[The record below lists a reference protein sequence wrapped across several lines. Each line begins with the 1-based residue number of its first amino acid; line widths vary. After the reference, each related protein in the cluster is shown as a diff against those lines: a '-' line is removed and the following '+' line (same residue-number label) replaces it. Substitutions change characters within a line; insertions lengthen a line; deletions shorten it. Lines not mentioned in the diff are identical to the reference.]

1 MKSIFKVSGKRVE
14 VVVEDGEITTCKVF
28 NTDGSMNWI
37 EIKDGIIY
45 EANVSKII
53 KSQNGKAGEKNA
65 VYDKTKIW
73 GIINSNEVPG
83 IFGTYSKDGDGSMNW
98 FEKDGIIAT
107 NENAEKVVNE
117 CIKAS
122 A

>member
-1 MKSIFKVSGKRVE
+1 MKSIFKVSGKRAE

-37 EIKDGIIY
+37 EIKDGII
-45 EANVSKII
+45 
-53 KSQNGKAGEKNA
+53 
-65 VYDKTKIW
+65 
-73 GIINSNEVPG
+73 
-83 IFGTYSKDGDGSMNW
+83 
-98 FEKDGIIAT
+98 AT

-117 CIKAS
+117 CVKAS

>member
-28 NTDGSMNWI
+28 NTDGSINWI
-37 EIKDGIIY
+37 EI
-45 EANVSKII
+45 
-53 KSQNGKAGEKNA
+53 
-65 VYDKTKIW
+65 
-73 GIINSNEVPG
+73 
-83 IFGTYSKDGDGSMNW
+83 
-98 FEKDGIIAT
+98 KDGIIAT

-117 CIKAS
+117 CVKAS

>member
-37 EIKDGIIY
+37 EIKDGI
-45 EANVSKII
+45 V
-53 KSQNGKAGEKNA
+53 
-65 VYDKTKIW
+65 
-73 GIINSNEVPG
+73 
-83 IFGTYSKDGDGSMNW
+83 
-98 FEKDGIIAT
+98 AT

-117 CIKAS
+117 CSKAS

>member
-14 VVVEDGEITTCKVF
+14 VVVEDGEITTCKIF

-37 EIKDGIIY
+37 EI
-45 EANVSKII
+45 
-53 KSQNGKAGEKNA
+53 
-65 VYDKTKIW
+65 
-73 GIINSNEVPG
+73 
-83 IFGTYSKDGDGSMNW
+83 
-98 FEKDGIIAT
+98 KDGIIAT

-117 CIKAS
+117 CVKAS

>member
-37 EIKDGIIY
+37 EIKDGII
-45 EANVSKII
+45 
-53 KSQNGKAGEKNA
+53 
-65 VYDKTKIW
+65 
-73 GIINSNEVPG
+73 
-83 IFGTYSKDGDGSMNW
+83 
-98 FEKDGIIAT
+98 AT

-117 CIKAS
+117 YVKAS

>member
-1 MKSIFKVSGKRVE
+1 MKSIFKASGKRVE

-37 EIKDGIIY
+37 EIKDGII
-45 EANVSKII
+45 
-53 KSQNGKAGEKNA
+53 
-65 VYDKTKIW
+65 
-73 GIINSNEVPG
+73 
-83 IFGTYSKDGDGSMNW
+83 
-98 FEKDGIIAT
+98 AT

>member
-1 MKSIFKVSGKRVE
+1 MKSIFNANGKRVE

-28 NTDGSMNWI
+28 NADGSMNWL
-37 EIKDGIIY
+37 EI
-45 EANVSKII
+45 
-53 KSQNGKAGEKNA
+53 
-65 VYDKTKIW
+65 
-73 GIINSNEVPG
+73 
-83 IFGTYSKDGDGSMNW
+83 
-98 FEKDGIIAT
+98 KDGIIAT

>member
-37 EIKDGIIY
+37 EIKDGII
-45 EANVSKII
+45 
-53 KSQNGKAGEKNA
+53 
-65 VYDKTKIW
+65 
-73 GIINSNEVPG
+73 
-83 IFGTYSKDGDGSMNW
+83 
-98 FEKDGIIAT
+98 AT

-117 CIKAS
+117 CIKVA

>member
-1 MKSIFKVSGKRVE
+1 MKSIFNANGKRVE

-37 EIKDGIIY
+37 EIKDGII
-45 EANVSKII
+45 
-53 KSQNGKAGEKNA
+53 
-65 VYDKTKIW
+65 
-73 GIINSNEVPG
+73 
-83 IFGTYSKDGDGSMNW
+83 
-98 FEKDGIIAT
+98 AT

-117 CIKAS
+117 CVKAS

>member
-37 EIKDGIIY
+37 EIKDGII
-45 EANVSKII
+45 
-53 KSQNGKAGEKNA
+53 
-65 VYDKTKIW
+65 
-73 GIINSNEVPG
+73 
-83 IFGTYSKDGDGSMNW
+83 
-98 FEKDGIIAT
+98 AT
-107 NENAEKVVNE
+107 NENADKVVNE
-117 CIKAS
+117 CVKAS

>member
-14 VVVEDGEITTCKVF
+14 VVVEDGEFTTCKVF

-37 EIKDGIIY
+37 EIKDGII
-45 EANVSKII
+45 
-53 KSQNGKAGEKNA
+53 
-65 VYDKTKIW
+65 
-73 GIINSNEVPG
+73 
-83 IFGTYSKDGDGSMNW
+83 
-98 FEKDGIIAT
+98 AT

-117 CIKAS
+117 CVKAS

>member
-1 MKSIFKVSGKRVE
+1 MKPIVQASGQRVE

-37 EIKDGIIY
+37 EIKDGII
-45 EANVSKII
+45 
-53 KSQNGKAGEKNA
+53 
-65 VYDKTKIW
+65 
-73 GIINSNEVPG
+73 
-83 IFGTYSKDGDGSMNW
+83 
-98 FEKDGIIAT
+98 AT

-117 CIKAS
+117 CVKAS

>member
-1 MKSIFKVSGKRVE
+1 MKSIFKVSGKRLE

-37 EIKDGIIY
+37 EIKDGII
-45 EANVSKII
+45 
-53 KSQNGKAGEKNA
+53 
-65 VYDKTKIW
+65 
-73 GIINSNEVPG
+73 
-83 IFGTYSKDGDGSMNW
+83 
-98 FEKDGIIAT
+98 AT

-117 CIKAS
+117 CVKAS